1 MSTPILARADKLMRR
16 RRSRSADLDDVPV
29 LVDAID
35 LETDIPLL
43 VDAEPA
49 ITVPEPHTKME
60 PATAP
65 EFFPVLDQAI
75 LDMIVNE
82 LARRV
87 HDRFAAE
94 LPAIIEGTVRDF
106 LAEPDIV
113 ALIQARD

>member
-35 LETDIPLL
+35 PETDIPLL

-49 ITVPEPHTKME
+49 TMAPEPHTKME
-60 PATAP
+60 SATAP
-65 EFFPVLDQAI
+65 AFFPVLDQAM
-75 LDMIVNE
+75 LDLIVNE

-87 HDRFAAE
+87 QDRFAAE

-106 LAEPDIV
+106 LAEPDTL
-113 ALIQARD
+113 ALIQPRD

>member
-1 MSTPILARADKLMRR
+1 MSTPDKLMRR
-16 RRSRSADLDDVPV
+16 RRSRSADFDDVPV

-35 LETDIPLL
+35 PETDIPLL

-49 ITVPEPHTKME
+49 TTVPEPHTKME

-65 EFFPVLDQAI
+65 EFFPVLDPAM
-75 LDMIVNE
+75 LDLIVNE

-87 HDRFAAE
+87 QDRFVAE

>member
-16 RRSRSADLDDVPV
+16 QRSRSADLDDVPV

-60 PATAP
+60 P

-113 ALIQARD
+113 ALVQPRD